1 MTFFS
6 GGAVQLRGRL
16 PTHLLGEIL
25 TKLWI
30 DSVVPVTIMGLTLV
44 AANIYLPGYLGAEN
58 LAATGRQF
66 AEFGLVALGMTIV
79 IYCGGIDL
87 SVGAVYAA
95 ANFAALLLVN
105 VFNAPV
111 VVVLPA
117 TLLLGAA
124 LGAVNG
130 YLVGVLKVRAFLVT
144 LATMVIFRAA
154 LELIVMHYGE
164 SVALSMSD
172 DKTWEF
178 VGEGTIIGVPL
189 NAAVLAV
196 IAVAFHFILTRSR
209 VGWRL
214 QAVGGSR
221 RSAYNVGINVQATV
235 FFAYVVCGML
245 AALGGF
251 FYAARQGSVGDDT
264 GVGLEFAVV
273 TAVVLGGVSLGG
285 GRGSIVRAL
294 AGSVIAL
301 VVINFL
307 VRLGL
312 TGGYTSTVLGCLL
325 LAAIGFDT
333 KWNKNRHKLL
343 QKVYVSPVYYAPR
356 YEGWGEEADRAR
368 SPYALNNRLGD
379 VEVLGYGEV
388 DGPEDVILDDEDRI
402 YTGTRE
408 GRIIRLSG
416 PGFSHAE
423 VFADLGGR
431 PFGLAFD
438 ADKNL
443 IVCVGAMGVYGVR
456 PDGATYRVTDQ
467 TNRTRFSILDDSS
480 LRMADDLDIAPDGK
494 IYFSDATTRYDAHT
508 WLQDA
513 VEARP
518 NGRLVCHDPKSGRT
532 RTVLRGLRF
541 SNGVCLSH
549 DGRSMLFA
557 ESFDYSISRLWLAGP
572 KEGQV
577 EKVIPN
583 LPGYPDNIN
592 RASDGNYW
600 LALIGMRSPTWDL
613 SMTRP
618 SFRLRMIKQV
628 PHDEWLCPS
637 INIGCVVKFSPSG
650 EILDC
655 LWDEHGVH
663 NPMITSMR
671 EHKGW
676 LYLGGMANNRI
687 TRVRLPDAD
696 QAWTGS
702 LSYWGSAPPPS
713 TRAPHSV
720 GAV

>member
-16 PTHLLGEIL
+16 PTHLLGELL
-25 TKLWI
+25 TKPWI

-124 LGAVNG
+124 LGAING

-245 AALGGF
+245 VALGGF

-294 AGSVIAL
+294 AGSVITL

-356 YEGWGEEADRAR
+356 YEGWVEEADRAR

-416 PGFSHAE
+416 PGFSHVE

-702 LSYWGSAPPPS
+702 SSYWGSAPPPS

>member
-1 MTFFS
+1 MTFLS
-6 GGAVQLRGRL
+6 GNGVQLRGRL
-16 PTHLLGEIL
+16 PTHMLGEIL
-25 TKLWI
+25 TKPWI
-30 DSVVPVTIMGLTLV
+30 DSVVPVTIMCLTLL

-66 AEFGLVALGMTIV
+66 AEFGIVALGMAAV

-95 ANFAALLLVN
+95 SNFASLLLVN
-105 VFNAPV
+105 VFRAPV
-111 VVVLPA
+111 VVVLPSA
-117 TLLLGAA
+117 LLLGAA
-124 LGAVNG
+124 LGAING

-154 LELIVMHYGE
+154 LEIIVMHYGE
-164 SVALSMSD
+164 SVALAMSD
-172 DKTWEF
+172 DSIWEF
-178 VGEGTIIGVPL
+178 VGEGTIAGVPL
-189 NAAVLAV
+189 NVAVLAI
-196 IAVAFHFILTRSR
+196 IAVAFHLIVTRSR

-235 FFAYVVCGML
+235 FFAYVACGML

-294 AGSVIAL
+294 AGSVITL

-356 YEGWGEEADRAR
+356 YEGWLEEADRAR

-379 VEVLGYGEV
+379 VEVLGYGQV

-416 PGFSHAE
+416 PGFSHVE

-438 ADKNL
+438 AEKNL
-443 IVCVGAMGVYGVR
+443 IVCIGAMGVYGIR

-480 LRMADDLDIAPDGK
+480 LRMADDLDIAADGK

-572 KEGQV
+572 KEGQI

-618 SFRLRMIKQV
+618 GFRLRMIKQV

-687 TRVRLPDAD
+687 TRVRLPHAD
-696 QAWTGS
+696 QTWTGS
-702 LSYWGSAPPPS
+702 SSYWGSAAPAL
-713 TRAPHSV
+713 TRAPHPV

>member
-1 MTFFS
+1 MTS
-6 GGAVQLRGRL
+6 SSSNVLRFRARL
-16 PTHLLGEIL
+16 PTHVFGEIL
-25 TKLWI
+25 TKPWI
-30 DSVVPVTIMGLTLV
+30 DSVVPVTIMCITLV
-44 AANIYLPGYLGAEN
+44 VADVYLPGYLGAGN
-58 LAATGRQF
+58 LAAVGRQF
-66 AEFGLVALGMTIV
+66 AEFGIVALGMTIV
-79 IYCGGIDL
+79 IYSGGIDL
-87 SVGAVYAA
+87 SVGSVYAA
-95 ANFAALLLVN
+95 SNFASLFLVN
-105 VFNAPV
+105 VLGAPV
-111 VVVLPA
+111 AIVLPSA
-117 TLLLGAA
+117 LILGAA

-130 YLVGVLKVRAFLVT
+130 VLIGVFKVRAFLVT

-154 LELIVMHYGE
+154 LEIIGMRYGP
-164 SVALSMSD
+164 SVAMSMSD
-172 DKTWEF
+172 DKLWDF
-178 VGEGTIIGVPL
+178 IGEGTIAGVPV
-189 NAAVLAV
+189 NVAVLGA
-196 IAVAFHFILTRSR
+196 IAVAFHIILTRSR
-209 VGWRL
+209 LGWRL

-221 RSAYNVGINVQATV
+221 RSAYNVGINVQAMV
-235 FFAYVVCGML
+235 FFAYVACGML

-264 GVGLEFAVV
+264 GLGLEFAVL

-285 GRGSIVRAL
+285 GRGSVVRAL
-294 AGSVIAL
+294 AGSVITL

-325 LAAIGFDT
+325 LAAIGFDI
-333 KWNKNRHKLL
+333 KWNKHRHKLL

-356 YEGWGEEADRAR
+356 YEGWLREADRDA
-368 SPYALNNRLGD
+368 SPYALNDRLGS
-379 VEVLGYGEV
+379 VEVLGYGLV
-388 DGPEDVILDDEDRI
+388 DGPEDVILDEQDRL
-402 YTGTRE
+402 YAGTRD

-416 PGFSHAE
+416 PDFSDAE

-431 PFGLAFD
+431 PFGMAFD
-438 ADKNL
+438 SEQSL

-456 PDGATYRVTDQ
+456 PGGSSYKVTDQ
-467 TNRTRFSILDDSS
+467 TNRTRFSILDDSP

-494 IYFSDATTRYDAHT
+494 IYFSDATTRYDSHT

-513 VEARP
+513 IEARP
-518 NGRLVCHDPKSGRT
+518 NGRLVCHDPKSDRT

-549 DGRSMLFA
+549 DGRSVLFA
-557 ESFDYSISRLWLAGP
+557 ESFGYNISRLWLEGP

-577 EKVIPN
+577 EQVIAD

-600 LALIGMRSPTWDL
+600 LALIGIRSPIWDL
-613 SMTRP
+613 SMTMP

-637 INIGCVVKFSPSG
+637 INLGCVVKFSASG

-655 LWDEHGVH
+655 LWDKQGVH

-687 TRVRLPDAD
+687 TRIRLPDAD
-696 QAWTGS
+696 PSWTGS
-702 LSYWGSAPPPS
+702 SSYWGRGARERNES
-713 TRAPHSV
+713 TFPV
-720 GAV
+720 GAK